1 MNSLRKILL
10 ILLLLAPLAG
20 TEAVSRTE
28 TVCRVRLSATATE
41 VIDYSGIPG
50 NYEVFVNFPYGF
62 WFEDFHK
69 PFSQK
74 LWKRWRWR
82 GVTLYDSPEFK
93 KKVRPRALKRAYP
106 ELKFYLKRRYKKRQ
120 QLPQTDDA
128 LPLYYFEL
136 QFLEDWTFG
145 PDGELKDRKL
155 IAGVVAFKDAFAPE
169 SAQTLRRLYFKPD
182 ENRVPY
188 QLLHIQR
195 DYDGLGEATPE
206 LVVGK
211 QYFNFKALEAEP
223 QLPEDWKSAL
233 KAWGERNF
241 PTDSL
246 YALPEQTK
254 PLYNITLPREL
265 RDDSYADGLLPEGAF
280 SMDFNRMV
288 YEQAAPELMRQL
300 LAGKLDLFLNF
311 DKRYHMD
318 DKRLEKFIIPLVEAH
333 PEIPAEVSPENLK
346 AYDYAAGLTEIL
358 IMGEMRKSSDGFV
371 RFSPAK
377 IGLVWSNDKHNVERE
392 IIAVIDLESR
402 PPKGIEINGQSLAEF
417 LNNAPYYAYM
427 TRCNG
432 AYPTSMAES
441 YYIDRL
447 VRSGRWREI
456 PMQRVVAEWDDARMK
471 EAARKVWGR

>member
-1 MNSLRKILL
+1 MNVLFRL
-10 ILLLLAPLAG
+10 ILSSAFIALS
-20 TEAVSRTE
+20 AVSATAQQAE
-28 TVCRVRLSATATE
+28 TVCRVELSATSTD
-41 VIDYSGIPG
+41 VVDHSGVPG

-82 GVTLYDSPEFK
+82 GVTFYDSPEFK
-93 KKVRPRALKRAYP
+93 NKVRSRDLKRAYP
-106 ELKFYLKRRYKKRQ
+106 ELKYFLKRRYKKRQ
-120 QLPQTDDA
+120 ELPQTEEE

-145 PDGELKDRKL
+145 PDGALKDRKL
-155 IAGVVAFKDAFAPE
+155 IAGIVAFKDAYAPE

-182 ENRVPY
+182 ETRVPFE
-188 QLLHIQR
+188 LLHIQR

-211 QYFNFKALEAEP
+211 KYFNFKALEADP
-223 QLPEDWKSAL
+223 QLPDDWKAAL
-233 KAWGERNF
+233 KAWGERAF

-254 PLYNITLPREL
+254 PLYNITLPSEM
-265 RDDSYADGLLPEGAF
+265 RDDAYADGVLPEGAF
-280 SMDFNRMV
+280 SMDFNRMF

-300 LAGKLDLFLNF
+300 LSGKLDLFLNF
-311 DKRYHMD
+311 DARTHMD
-318 DKRLEKFIIPLVEAH
+318 DKRLEQFIIPLVEAH
-333 PEIPAEVSPENLK
+333 PEIPAEVSPDNLK
-346 AYDYAAGLTEIL
+346 TYDYAAGLTEIL
-358 IMGEMRKSSDGFV
+358 FLGEMRKSEDGVV

-392 IIAVIDLESR
+392 IIAVIDLENR
-402 PPKGIEINGQSLAEF
+402 PPKGIEINGQPLAEF
-417 LNNAPYYAYM
+417 LNRAPYYAYM

-432 AYPTSMAES
+432 AYPTSLAES

-456 PMQRVVAEWDDARMK
+456 PMQRVVAEWDEARMT
-471 EAARKVWGR
+471 EAARKAWGQ